1 MDNVYVAKIGK
12 TVGLKGQLKLNID
25 TDFPEQFKKNAIF
38 TTNKKQ
44 ELTIESINLTSKTV
58 KFFEI
63 NSIEEAQRYI
73 NTQLLT
79 TQEDTIK
86 NCKLE
91 KKQFFWFD
99 IEQCNIYEDG
109 KFLGKIKEIHR
120 YPIDDYLEI
129 ETSAELFEQNKEYS
143 KSFMI
148 PYNDHYIQE
157 VNIKDKII
165 NVTNAME
172 ILEAS

>member
-25 TDFPEQFKKNAIF
+25 TDFPEQFKKNATFI
-38 TTNKKQ
+38 TNKKQ
-44 ELTIESINLTSKTV
+44 ELKIESINLTSKTV

-99 IEQCNIYEDG
+99 IEQCNIYEEG

-148 PYNDHYIQE
+148 PYN
-157 VNIKDKII
+157 IK
-165 NVTNAME
+165 
-172 ILEAS
+172 